1 MSMRDEI
8 KNAQLTMTRAIPVQ
22 TNAPYDS
29 GPITSRFSVET
40 ALMYEKI
47 APYAGNV
54 FQAQVQGLDYEDFY
68 KWTDCLI
75 RSAPVVDAST
85 GDNMNPDWQRIMII
99 DRHID
104 FLPIGAYVKFNNNV
118 WIVYNP
124 DNVTSDIGTGV
135 VQRCNTTYNTL
146 DWYGNIVKTPMV
158 VTKGKVLAS
167 SPYYMEYSSIMDGYG
182 HALIQYNENTKDI
195 HDNTRFLLG
204 NSAYSFYGVVNYA
217 QEFTGNDDSV
227 HIIKTDFRVNE
238 IIETDDRENRVADG
252 KGFSFDIDVPSSVSC
267 LVNGTVPLRPICRRN
282 GEIVMDT
289 EEHPITLLYGSDN
302 YSIASISTG
311 DIHGSSAGETNVHV
325 TLKENTSIRKDVS
338 VTVENTTTN
347 DYVSFIG
354 GVPSEA
360 PVFSSFTVEAAYYED
375 GIKTADQVRFSY
387 SGVPNNSI
395 TLTENGDN
403 TATIDI
409 WTASGTLVLEAFCG
423 THIATAEVVLEGF

>member
-1 MSMRDEI
+1 MSIRDDI
-8 KNAQLTMTRAIPVQ
+8 KNARLATTRAIPVP

-29 GPITSRFSVET
+29 GPITSRYSIET

-54 FQAQVQGLDYEDFY
+54 FEAQIQGLDYEDFY
-68 KWTDCLI
+68 KWSDCLI

-104 FLPIGAYVKFNNNV
+104 FLPVGAYVRFNNNV

-135 VQRCNTTYNTL
+135 VQRCNTTYNSL
-146 DWYGNIVKTPMV
+146 DWYGNIVRTPMV

-182 HALIQYNENTKDI
+182 HILIQYNEDTKDI

-204 NSAYSFYGVVNYA
+204 NSAYAFYGVVNYA

-227 HIIKTDFRVNE
+227 HIIKSDFRVNE

-252 KGFSFDIDVPSSVSC
+252 NGFSFDIDVPASVSC
-267 LVNGTVPLRPICRRN
+267 LVDRNVPLRPICRRN
-282 GEIVMDT
+282 GEVVT
-289 EEHPITLLYGSDN
+289 STTEHPITLLYSSDD
-302 YSIASISTG
+302 YSVASVLSG
-311 DIHGSSAGETNVHV
+311 DVHGVSAGETNVHV
-325 TLKENTSIRKDVS
+325 TLKENTSITENIA
-338 VTVENTTTN
+338 VTVESATTN
-347 DYVSFIG
+347 DYVAFIG
-354 GVPSEA
+354 GVPAEA
-360 PVFSSFTVEAAYYED
+360 PVFSSFTVHAIYFED
-375 GIKTADQVRFSY
+375 GEKTSDTVTFSY
-387 SGVPNNSI
+387 SGVPENAV
-395 TLTENGDN
+395 TLTNNGDN
-403 TATIDI
+403 TATIDV
-409 WTASGTLVLEAFCG
+409 WTASGTLVIEASANG
-423 THIATAEVVLEGF
+423 MSATAEVILEGF

>member
-1 MSMRDEI
+1 MSIRDTI
-8 KNAQLTMTRAIPVQ
+8 KNARLATTRAIPVSA
-22 TNAPYDS
+22 NAPYDS
-29 GPITSRFSVET
+29 GPITSRYSVET

-54 FQAQVQGLDYEDFY
+54 FQAQIQGLDYEDFY

-85 GDNMNPDWQRIMII
+85 GDNMNPDWQRIMVI

-104 FLPIGAYVKFNNNV
+104 FLPVGAYVRFNNNV

-135 VQRCNTTYNTL
+135 VQRCNTTYNSL
-146 DWYGNIVKTPMV
+146 DWYGNIVRTPMV

-182 HALIQYNENTKDI
+182 HILIQYNEATKDI

-204 NSAYSFYGVVNYA
+204 NSAYAFYGVVNYA

-252 KGFSFDIDVPSSVSC
+252 KGFSFEIDVPDSVSC
-267 LVNGTVPLRPICRRN
+267 LVSRSVPLRPICRRN
-282 GEIVMDT
+282 GEVVT
-289 EEHPITLLYGSDN
+289 STAEHPITLSFFTDDSSVATAYD
-302 YSIASISTG
+302 G
-311 DIHGSSAGETNVHV
+311 DVRGVSAGNTNVHV
-325 TLKENTSIRKDVS
+325 MISENSNTEKTIS
-338 VTVENTTTN
+338 VTVEDSTTN
-347 DYVSFIG
+347 DYVAFIG
-354 GVPSEA
+354 GVPTEA
-360 PVFSSFTVEAAYYED
+360 PVFSSFTVHAVYFQD
-375 GIKTADQVRFSY
+375 GEKTMDPVSFRY
-387 SGVPNNSI
+387 SGVPENAV

-403 TATIDI
+403 TATVDVWI
-409 WTASGTLVLEAFCG
+409 ASGTLVIE
-423 THIATAEVVLEGF
+423 ATANGLSTTTEVVLEGF

>member
-1 MSMRDEI
+1 MSMRDAI
-8 KNAQLTMTRAIPVQ
+8 KNAQLTMTRAVPVQ
-22 TNAPYDS
+22 TDAPYDS

-75 RSAPVVDAST
+75 RSTPVVDAST

-135 VQRCNTTYNTL
+135 IQRCNTTYNTL

-182 HALIQYNENTKDI
+182 HVLIQYNENTKDI

-252 KGFSFDIDVPSSVSC
+252 NGFSFDIDVPASVSC
-267 LVNGTVPLRPICRRN
+267 LVGRTATLNPICRRN
-282 GEIVMDT
+282 GKTVVSTD
-289 EEHPITLLYGSDN
+289 EHPITLSFYTDDPSVATAYDGE
-302 YSIASISTG
+302 
-311 DIHGSSAGETNVHV
+311 IHGVSSGNTNVLV
-325 TLKENTSIRKDVS
+325 MLSENTSISENVS
-338 VTVENTTTN
+338 VTVENATSD
-347 DYVSFIG
+347 DYVAFIG
-354 GVPSEA
+354 GVPAEA
-360 PVFSSFTVEAAYYED
+360 PVFSSFTVHAAYYED
-375 GIKTADQVRFSY
+375 GEKTSDPVTFKY
-387 SGVPNNSI
+387 YGVPDNAV
-395 TLTENGDN
+395 TLTDNGDN
-403 TATIDI
+403 TATIEV
-409 WTASGTLVLEAFCG
+409 WTASGTLVIEASANGVF
-423 THIATAEVVLEGF
+423 ATAKVVLEGF